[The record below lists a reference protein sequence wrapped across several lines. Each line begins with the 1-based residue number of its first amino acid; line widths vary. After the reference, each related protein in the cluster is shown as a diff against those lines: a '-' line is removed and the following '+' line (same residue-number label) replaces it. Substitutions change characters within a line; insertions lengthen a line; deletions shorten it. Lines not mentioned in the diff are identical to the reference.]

1 MVALSTEEDGR
12 SVLKGCSRRGKRAEV
27 NQQKPSIS
35 QFFTSMHIQPLLWYV
50 CHIAIYGFREAF
62 SCTNMVVICYT
73 LDFSPTSS
81 SDHLSNHKTVAV
93 SRSALI
99 RYTFLNSTKIKPCV

>member
-35 QFFTSMHIQPLLWYV
+35 QFCTSMHSQPLLLV
-50 CHIAIYGFREAF
+50 CLPYR
-62 SCTNMVVICYT
+62 N
-73 LDFSPTSS
+73 LR
-81 SDHLSNHKTVAV
+81 L
-93 SRSALI
+93 SRSL
-99 RYTFLNSTKIKPCV
+99 FLHKHGRHMLYS